1 MRAFADM
8 VVTLAPP
15 PLMVA
20 LVFFVAYL
28 LVGIPVQFTRG
39 PAARD
44 AFGTLAGGVAALVYI
59 TLVMSFYPD
68 VHAAP
73 R

>member
-1 MRAFADM
+1 
-8 VVTLAPP
+8 
-15 PLMVA
+15 MVA

-44 AFGTLAGGVAALVYI
+44 AFGTLAGVFAALVYI

>member
-1 MRAFADM
+1 MRAFADI
-8 VVTLAPP
+8 VVSLAPP

-20 LVFFVAYL
+20 VVFSVAYL

-44 AFGTLAGGVAALVYI
+44 AFGTVAGVFAALVYI
-59 TLVMSFYPD
+59 TLAMSFYPD
-68 VHAAP
+68 VHTAP

>member
-1 MRAFADM
+1 MRAFAEL
-8 VVTLAPP
+8 VVSLAPP

-20 LVFFVAYL
+20 VVFAVAYL
-28 LVGIPVQFTRG
+28 LVGIPVQFARG

-44 AFGTLAGGVAALVYI
+44 AFGTLAGVFAALVYI
-59 TLVMSFYPD
+59 TLAMSFYAD
-68 VHAAP
+68 VHSAP

>member
-1 MRAFADM
+1 MRAFADI
-8 VVTLAPP
+8 VVSLAPP

-20 LVFFVAYL
+20 IVFFMAYL

-44 AFGTLAGGVAALVYI
+44 AFGTLAGVFAALVYI
-59 TLVMSFYPD
+59 TLAMSFYPD
-68 VHAAP
+68 VHVTP

>member
-8 VVTLAPP
+8 VVSLAPP

-20 LVFFVAYL
+20 FVFFVAYL

-44 AFGTLAGGVAALVYI
+44 AFGTLAGVFAALVYI
-59 TLVMSFYPD
+59 TLAMSFYPD